1 MVIEPR
7 NLSRLFE
14 QLIAAADSPEPEL
27 GWNFSDTTLEDAWY
41 ALEEMII
48 WARTFDDRLR
58 HPAHDRRTYP
68 DQGLIP
74 ALAASPRREA
84 IITARFRLVGAYL
97 NEVRYL
103 AQLNLHMQST
113 KAGSVQARVR
123 DGQLVLRFPD
133 RVAGWISHRWLATQR
148 ISVRDEAITLV
159 ARGGSCDH
167 SPGRRCDRAGA
178 DSSGLTDRDL

>member
-7 NLSRLFE
+7 TLSRLFE

-58 HPAHDRRTYP
+58 HPPHDRRTYP

-74 ALAASPRREA
+74 VPLLLVHGVKSSSRL
-84 IITARFRLVGAYL
+84 RFRLVGVYL
-97 NEVRYL
+97 MRC
-103 AQLNLHMQST
+103 
-113 KAGSVQARVR
+113 
-123 DGQLVLRFPD
+123 
-133 RVAGWISHRWLATQR
+133 AT
-148 ISVRDEAITLV
+148 
-159 ARGGSCDH
+159 
-167 SPGRRCDRAGA
+167 
-178 DSSGLTDRDL
+178 